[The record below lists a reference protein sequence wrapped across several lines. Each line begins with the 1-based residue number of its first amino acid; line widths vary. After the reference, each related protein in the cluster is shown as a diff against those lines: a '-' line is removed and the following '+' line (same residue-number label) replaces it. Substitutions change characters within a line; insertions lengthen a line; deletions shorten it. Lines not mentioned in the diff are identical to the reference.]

1 MFKVTYHVF
10 ELHDN
15 YEDDDD
21 RDSIFRNS
29 VVYMECESIELG
41 AKITRFKEEYVD
53 ELSKTLDC
61 DIEVEIVSSLLLK
74 GKLYTG

>member
-1 MFKVTYHVF
+1 
-10 ELHDN
+10 
-15 YEDDDD
+15 
-21 RDSIFRNS
+21 
-29 VVYMECESIELG
+29 MECESIELG